1 MARDDLFVEHDDG
14 TWHTAMPKGKT
25 IKDKKAIIIEDFG
38 VSPMPSK
45 TITLPAEDSIFPIVK
60 YFDREDLP
68 LKGGVLSL
76 WFNQGNMHGGGAKFV
91 VSALDAFQV
100 ETPISIDLRRSSGNL
115 AISYVIVNLKSSE
128 KGVIERLVYDDSPPP
143 TLVGQAPLAIA
154 PSSKGG
160 KKRDRETKLLEEVVE
175 ANEAEVLK
183 CEATTG
189 SRTRPKQALG
199 DSLLGLTVQSLQKQF
214 YHPSRHH
221 KLVKEYGDAFLNT
234 IIYGEVI
241 HECVHGIP
249 KYTVLWFDELG
260 TKKENTRVYSRV
272 ETLHMAY
279 GPALN

>member
-1 MARDDLFVEHDDG
+1 
-14 TWHTAMPKGKT
+14 
-25 IKDKKAIIIEDFG
+25 
-38 VSPMPSK
+38 
-45 TITLPAEDSIFPIVK
+45 
-60 YFDREDLP
+60 
-68 LKGGVLSL
+68 
-76 WFNQGNMHGGGAKFV
+76 
-91 VSALDAFQV
+91 V

-154 PSSKGG
+154 PSSKRVN
-160 KKRDRETKLLEEVVE
+160 KRDRETKLLEEVVDE
-175 ANEAEVLK
+175 MEEEVRK
-183 CEATTG
+183 REATTG
-189 SRTRPKQALG
+189 SISRPKIPLG
-199 DSLLGLTVQSLQKQF
+199 DSLLGLTVQSLQQQF